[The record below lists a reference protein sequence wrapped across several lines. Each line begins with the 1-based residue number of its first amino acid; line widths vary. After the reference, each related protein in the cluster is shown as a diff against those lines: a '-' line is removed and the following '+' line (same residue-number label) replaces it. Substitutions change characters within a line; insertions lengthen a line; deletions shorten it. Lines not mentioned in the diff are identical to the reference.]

1 VNLRERLL
9 HNDSMAVLVLLLVS
23 ILINSEDASARGFD
37 LGLSFD
43 VAAPQDEFRNT
54 VDRNGYGFSI
64 EGLYKPGDMPV
75 KFGLDFGFSQYGRET
90 RKEPFSLTIPD
101 VMVDV
106 KTTNNILLTH
116 FLVRLQHDY
125 GRIKPYFDGIVGL
138 HYLYT
143 ETSID
148 NEDDW
153 DDEPI
158 ASTKNFDDLTLS
170 RGVGAGFMISLV
182 SFDKHDKAIN
192 SFMKATGGM
201 QKAACELLLDFKIRY
216 LYGGEAEYLKE
227 GSITRENGDVI
238 YDVKRSDTDLL
249 LFQLGVIF
257 RF

>member
-1 VNLRERLL
+1 
-9 HNDSMAVLVLLLVS
+9 MLLLVS
-23 ILINSEDASARGFD
+23 IPISSEDANAQIFD
-37 LGLSFD
+37 LGLSFK
-43 VAAPQDEFRNT
+43 VASPQDEFRNT

-101 VMVDV
+101 VRVDV
-106 KTTNNILLTH
+106 KTTNNIVLTH
-116 FLVRLQHDY
+116 LFVRLQHDY

-148 NEDDW
+148 NEDGW

-158 ASTKNFDDLTLS
+158 ASTTNFDDLTLS

-182 SFDKHDKAIN
+182 SFNRYDRAIN
-192 SFMKATGGM
+192 SFMKATGGS
-201 QKAACELLLDFKIRY
+201 QKAEVELLLDFKIRY

-238 YDVKRSDTDLL
+238 YDVRRSDTDLL

>member
-23 ILINSEDASARGFD
+23 ILINSEDASAQRFD
-37 LGLSFD
+37 LGLSFN